1 MRLQKYMA
9 KSGVASRRKSEEII
23 LSGRVKVNGKLV
35 KELGSKI
42 DPDKDRVMVDDR
54 PIELE
59 SNKVYIILNKPFG
72 YTTTLKDRYSDKKV
86 IDLIDG
92 IDERIYPVGRL
103 DEDTEGLLL
112 LTNDGDLTYKLT
124 HPSYEVKKKYI
135 AHVKG
140 IPNDKELDRFEKG
153 IELDGSLTAP
163 AKVNILKVRN
173 KNAVLEI
180 EIHEGRNRQ
189 VRRMCEYINHPV
201 IDLERVSLDGL
212 SLDGLKRGSWRYLS
226 DGEVEMLKKAVE

>member
-59 SNKVYIILNKPFG
+59 SNKVYIILNKPSG

-212 SLDGLKRGSWRYLS
+212 SLDGLKRGNWRYLS